1 MKTVFFLVVMCV
13 CSATMAQE
21 SDTCE
26 IFTEA
31 RIIALY
37 DTHRSGKTAADTSY
51 YHTFFYVPNNAK
63 LQEMG
68 EWARQQGFE
77 VSEKVIEEEDGDRSR
92 MIFLE
97 KQIMHDGKQQ
107 LTEEIQRI
115 VAKRKNLLIFKCNG
129 SGLGGGN
136 SSMASAK
143 KGN

>member
-1 MKTVFFLVVMCV
+1 MRKTLFLVLMCV
-13 CSATMAQE
+13 RSATMAQE

-26 IFTEA
+26 IFTDA
-31 RIIALY
+31 KINALF
-37 DTHRSGKTAADTSY
+37 DTHRWGKTAADTSY

-68 EWARQQGFE
+68 EWARLQGFE
-77 VSEKVIEEEDGDRSR
+77 VSETVIDERDGDRSR

-97 KQIMHDGKQQ
+97 KQIMHEGKQQ
-107 LTEEIQRI
+107 LIQEIQHI
-115 VAKRKNLLIFKCNG
+115 IAKRKDLGIFKCNG

-136 SSMASAK
+136 SFMASAK